1 MLAIAMEAT
10 SVGGMNNHTIAM
22 VAAVAILVVA
32 GCEHLRTKDTSV
44 GASAD
49 QATASEKKSTMPDGA
64 RYQASSEQAQR

>member
-1 MLAIAMEAT
+1 MLAIAVEAT
-10 SVGGMNNHTIAM
+10 SVEGMNSHTIAM
-22 VAAVAILVVA
+22 LAAVATLVVA

-64 RYQASSEQAQR
+64 RYQASDQAQR